1 MRACALCGALFAVR
15 GSGSTGKK
23 FCGSECVAVYRKEY
37 HRKRFAARY
46 AANPQAHCDRVRIYN
61 TSEKGKAKRR
71 AYWRNRHK
79 ILLAA
84 TEEARATGRSKFA
97 ILQAWGVEIG
107 RARETVMPKSTSH
120 GQRLEGL

>member
-1 MRACALCGALFAVR
+1 MLCGTLFAIR
-15 GSGSTGKK
+15 GSGSVGKK
-23 FCGSECVAVYRKEY
+23 LCGKECVAVYRKEY

-46 AANPQAHCDRVRIYN
+46 AADPKAHCERVRVYN

-84 TEEARATGRSKFA
+84 TEEARATGRSKLA

-107 RARETVMPKSTSH
+107 RAREIVMPKNTS
-120 GQRLEGL
+120 QASMIEGM